1 MKTLLT
7 NYLIVSLA
15 FTFFFLA
22 CRVFARYILP
32 RNKQTDIMTSN
43 NELQELINKTKGRF
57 FSITFIKADGT
68 ERVIN
73 GKDKYERL
81 LKGGVSTVAGA
92 GYTSFVNRNKESW
105 ACAKPDSVLVFKC
118 GKTLKNVKVSA

>member
-1 MKTLLT
+1 M
-7 NYLIVSLA
+7 I
-15 FTFFFLA
+15 
-22 CRVFARYILP
+22 P
-32 RNKQTDIMTSN
+32 N

-57 FSITFIKADGT
+57 FSITFTKADGT

-73 GKDKYERL
+73 GKDKYQRL